1 MTEPENQSS
10 LDKDSLTG
18 DLVSNQQTT
27 LLSKTKKNWLGYQ
40 LFWRRRAL
48 LPAIKAD
55 ILPAKRLN
63 RWPAVLLGVLFVL
76 SLLSTDLLYWDSAV
90 RVGTKIVAMTTN
102 TIGVTYAYMT
112 KPLDYTL
119 DKAAY
124 LIKGVEQKIWQR

>member
-55 ILPAKRLN
+55 ILPAQDLTGGRPCCL
-63 RWPAVLLGVLFVL
+63 ASCLF
-76 SLLSTDLLYWDSAV
+76 
-90 RVGTKIVAMTTN
+90 
-102 TIGVTYAYMT
+102 
-112 KPLDYTL
+112 
-119 DKAAY
+119 Y
-124 LIKGVEQKIWQR
+124 LC